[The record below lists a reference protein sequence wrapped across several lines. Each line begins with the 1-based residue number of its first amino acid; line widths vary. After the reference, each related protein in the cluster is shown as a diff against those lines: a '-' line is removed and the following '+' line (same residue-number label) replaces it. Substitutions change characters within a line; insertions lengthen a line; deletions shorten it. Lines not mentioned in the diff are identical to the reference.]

1 MFPLSLPY
9 DAASPLNILC
19 SGAHS
24 DVIAIGC
31 VGTTLH
37 LARQY
42 PKSVFH
48 WVVFSALECAPPSCL
63 PALIL
68 CRRQGDFLG
77 SLHLVLAGGRKAVP

>member
-1 MFPLSLPY
+1 MFPLRLPY

-48 WVVFSALECAPPSCL
+48 WVVFSALGVRAAELFAGTNPL
-63 PALIL
+63 QET
-68 CRRQGDFLG
+68 RDFLG